1 MASTQA
7 DGHHIYDHDLTTLGR
22 GGAIAAAPDGSDSS
36 SDDEDFQPE
45 PGESEVRI
53 EFQIPNEL
61 PSTEGM
67 HIDCAYRIDILAEI
81 DWAPDIEIQFPLNIF
96 MPPVEWTELVPDAG
110 DYVPYAES
118 CIIEPIPFADGTVID
133 VVPEAAVVIEPDVPT
148 PAAEEARPPTT
159 PEP

>member
-1 MASTQA
+1 MLSTQA

-22 GGAIAAAPDGSDSS
+22 GGPIAGAPDGSDSS
-36 SDDEDFQPE
+36 SDEDFQPE

-61 PSTEGM
+61 PSTDGM
-67 HIDCAYRIDILAEI
+67 HVDCAYRIDILAEI

-96 MPPVEWTELVPDAG
+96 MPPVEWAEAVPDAG

-133 VVPEAAVVIEPDVPT
+133 VVPEAAVVVPA
-148 PAAEEARPPTT
+148 PSVEEAEAPPPTT
-159 PEP
+159 TQP